1 MVSDSN
7 CCIAVP
13 SSGQLILKSD
23 SSAFVFFFFCEQQ
36 MVNIR
41 LAVVQESDQNAGI
54 LGEGYAQNTHNF

>member
-1 MVSDSN
+1 
-7 CCIAVP
+7 
-13 SSGQLILKSD
+13 
-23 SSAFVFFFFCEQQ
+23 